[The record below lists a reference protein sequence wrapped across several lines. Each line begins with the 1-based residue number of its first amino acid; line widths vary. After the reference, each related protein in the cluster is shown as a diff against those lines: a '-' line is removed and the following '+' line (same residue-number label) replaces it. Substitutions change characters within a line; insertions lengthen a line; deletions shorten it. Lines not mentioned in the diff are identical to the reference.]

1 MTTKEL
7 AEKAVSSYTG
17 WPGDDQ
23 ALIYLAQPYSGTV
36 AQKSERYAH
45 AVCKTVELMNQRW
58 IVYSPILH
66 NHPLAQ
72 AHALP
77 TDWSFWEAFDHRMIL
92 ASDVLGIYRLPGW
105 EESVGLRAEIEI
117 AIALDKPAI
126 YID

>member
-1 MTTKEL
+1 MRVGKLIKE
-7 AEKAVSSYTG
+7 G
-17 WPGDDQ
+17 
-23 ALIYLAQPYSGTV
+23 
-36 AQKSERYAH
+36 
-45 AVCKTVELMNQRW
+45 W

-66 NHPLAQ
+66 NHHLAL
-72 AHALP
+72 AYALP
-77 TDWSFWEAFDHRMIL
+77 HDWDFWEKFDRRMIL